1 MTAASEPPGIKA
13 PDPAQGGR
21 RPQIGDFIHVYW
33 NDSSKVD
40 RGAFGPPECLAHHY
54 GIFAGVWGKKKRHV
68 RLYFGEFADGYEATF
83 MDILEE
89 NVDWSRLE
97 VIIPGLVLSERIQ
110 RIRRYSQLLKRRGWA

>member
-1 MTAASEPPGIKA
+1 MEEPSL
-13 PDPAQGGR
+13 AQRGE
-21 RPQIGDFIHVYW
+21 RPNIGDFIHIYW

-54 GIFAGVWGKKKRHV
+54 GIYAGLWGKNKRHV
-68 RLYFGEFADGYEATF
+68 RLYFGDFADGYEATF

-97 VIIPGLVLSERIQ
+97 VIIPGLVPAERINH
-110 RIRRYSQLLKRRGWA
+110 IRRFSQLLKRRGWV